1 MKWKDS
7 QGQSKEIRI
16 IEESSHKWR
25 IMGNLLGI
33 PTAKLTSYRTAHLNM
48 NEACCEEV
56 LLYWLGGRGSQEYS
70 VTWDGF
76 HKLLED
82 VDLVALAEK
91 YSQAL
96 QANQNLS
103 FVSNSSHNFF
113 KIVTMVPIF
122 VIIIIVAILF
132 AKLM

>member
-25 IMGNLLGI
+25 TMGNLLGI
-33 PTAKLTSYRTAHLNM
+33 STAKLTSYRTAHLNM

-56 LLYWLGGRGSQEYS
+56 LLYWLGRRGSQEYP

-76 HKLLED
+76 HELLED
-82 VDLVALAEK
+82 IDLVALSEK
-91 YSQAL
+91 LSQAL
-96 QANQNLS
+96 QAMQN
-103 FVSNSSHNFF
+103 
-113 KIVTMVPIF
+113 
-122 VIIIIVAILF
+122 
-132 AKLM
+132 